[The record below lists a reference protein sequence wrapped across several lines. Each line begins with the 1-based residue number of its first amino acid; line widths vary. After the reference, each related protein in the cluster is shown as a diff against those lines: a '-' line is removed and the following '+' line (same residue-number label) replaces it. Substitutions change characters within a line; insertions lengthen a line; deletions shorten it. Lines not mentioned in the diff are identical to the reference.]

1 MTKSVAIYWRR
12 ENVRPRSNDELSK
25 PDWIYSFTFL
35 SLSGRTEYA
44 FVRPSAIYYNLRSNQ
59 KLEKAQMHVS
69 IGDII
74 LIEIKMCHLPYFVLI
89 FSHVSMS
96 PPLFS
101 LRAEVTRIMYK
112 YEKLSYYATGI
123 IPHVGGKIAAS
134 HISSKAQKQVF
145 ARSTFSC

>member
-1 MTKSVAIYWRR
+1 
-12 ENVRPRSNDELSK
+12 
-25 PDWIYSFTFL
+25 
-35 SLSGRTEYA
+35 
-44 FVRPSAIYYNLRSNQ
+44 
-59 KLEKAQMHVS
+59 MHVS

-96 PPLFS
+96 PLFS

-123 IPHVGGKIAAS
+123 IPHVGGKSQQAIFRARLRNRYLQGVLFAAEPIPFIPEPS
-134 HISSKAQKQVF
+134 YILHVKI
-145 ARSTFSC
+145 